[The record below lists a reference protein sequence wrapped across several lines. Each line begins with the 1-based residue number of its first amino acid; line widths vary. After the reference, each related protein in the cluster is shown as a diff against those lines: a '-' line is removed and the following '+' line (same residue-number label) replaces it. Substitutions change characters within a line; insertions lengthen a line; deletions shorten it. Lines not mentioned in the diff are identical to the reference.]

1 MHLIFSRW
9 YKIFQAFTEGEQRA
23 SYGQLKHRKPEE
35 ILSCT
40 KKVEGRKNKNWQ
52 RDWNLKGKT
61 QEFSKKERAGN
72 HRRRQ
77 KKAGYP

>member
-9 YKIFQAFTEGEQRA
+9 YKIFKAFTEGDQLA

-35 ILSCT
+35 FTIVYKESGGE
-40 KKVEGRKNKNWQ
+40 KKKNWQ

-72 HRRRQ
+72 HRGRQ